1 MMQQNEKS
9 DDSSKIEQ
17 IGTDE
22 TSNDEEEE
30 IDDDSISLNKLYKC
44 CHNAIRKHWNKMI
57 S

>member
-9 DDSSKIEQ
+9 DDNSKIEQ

-30 IDDDSISLNKLYKC
+30 IDDDSIPLNKLYKC
-44 CHNAIRKHWNKMI
+44 CHNAIRKH
-57 S
+57 